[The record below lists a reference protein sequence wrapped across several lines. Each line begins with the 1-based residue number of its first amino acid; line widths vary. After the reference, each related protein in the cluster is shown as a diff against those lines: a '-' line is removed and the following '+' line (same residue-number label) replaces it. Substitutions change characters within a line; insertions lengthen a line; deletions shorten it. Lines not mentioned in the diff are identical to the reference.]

1 MKTMKLFVLPTIV
14 SFTILVSAAYAA
26 AGEAPRVDR
35 TQMEKVEKSLDATLL
50 RFTPDNSH
58 TLIGLTRGVYLE
70 GVGAV
75 LTAEVILINAPI
87 SPLMHP
93 LPTKEEVAQMHKTKI
108 ARVPD
113 LKKVLKDALVSAAT
127 SLETI
132 PPDEQIVIAVIIPR
146 FTFEESGGVPVQ
158 VTVQATKRKLLESK
172 GAALDALI
180 RVSEN

>member
-75 LTAEVILINAPI
+75 LTAEVILVNAPVNI
-87 SPLMHP
+87 MHP
-93 LPTKEEVAQMHKTKI
+93 LPTKDEIVQMRKKKI
-108 ARVPD
+108 ERVPL
-113 LKKVLKDALVSAAT
+113 LKKVLKDALVAAAAT
-127 SLETI
+127 LETI
-132 PPDEQIVIAVIIPR
+132 PPDEQVVIAVVVPR
-146 FTFEESGGVPVQ
+146 FTFEDAAGLPVQ
-158 VTVQATKRKLLESK
+158 VTVQASKKKLLESK

-180 RVSEN
+180 RVTEN